1 MEARMKLI
9 VLAVLVLM
17 NDAPLTAKAFV
28 GTDPAECEASR
39 ARLEKEFKDSGM
51 VVWSRCIEVDRDV
64 KPQVD
69 PKHRD
74 PKSEKTS

>member
-1 MEARMKLI
+1 MKLI

-17 NDAPLTAKAFV
+17 NDAPLTAKLFV
-28 GTDPAECEASR
+28 GADMAECEAGR
-39 ARLEKEFKDSGM
+39 AKLEKEFKDSGM
-51 VVWSRCIEVDRDV
+51 AVWSKCIEVDRDL

-74 PKSEKTS
+74 PKSEKRS